1 MDLDLGSYKI
11 IDPRS
16 SFCRKI
22 LWDHR
27 PEFVFFGGSTE
38 IIDPM
43 YTFSVRSTE
52 IIDPDK
58 KRPRGI
64 QEIQRRKM
72 KLKLLGHIYKN

>member
-1 MDLDLGSYKI
+1 MDLDLGSYGI

-27 PEFVFFGGSTE
+27 SELVFFGGSIE

-43 YTFSVRSTE
+43 YTFSVRSTG

-58 KRPRGI
+58 KRPCGI
-64 QEIQRRKM
+64 QETQRKM
-72 KLKLLGHIYKN
+72 KVKVLGHIYKK